1 MRTDY
6 AMLRLFKRL
15 LNPHTPAIAPIA
27 PGCPQTGQTPAWGLR
42 AMEELAWQA
51 EAIEW
56 ELERMKRQ
64 EIIYLAELAREKA
77 ILDAE
82 AKREWSRRMHKA
94 KAAKRALA
102 KAK

>member
-1 MRTDY
+1 
-6 AMLRLFKRL
+6 MLRLFKRL
-15 LNPHTPAIAPIA
+15 FDSYTPVIALIAPQ
-27 PGCPQTGQTPAWGLR
+27 CPQTAQTPAWGIR

-51 EAIEW
+51 EAVEW

-64 EIIYLAELAREKA
+64 EIIYLAELTREKA